1 MTTTINAD
9 NVTGGAIVTGDA
21 SGQLGLQAAGVT
33 KLTVSSSGVTLATPL
48 PVASGG
54 TGGSATPTAGGIV
67 YGTGTVQAVTAAG
80 TSGQYLQS
88 NAGSAPTWVTASSG
102 ALVYLSTVTASS
114 SATVDVETTFSSTY
128 SAYLIIGTDIFC
140 ATSAIFNCRLKIGG
154 SYLAGS
160 AYGYHRHDLSASST
174 AYEAVAASGGSEI
187 PLTGAMSTARS
198 ANFVMTVYIPSD
210 TTSEKKVD
218 WRFAPGRLQNNNST
232 GAVGSA
238 SNSGTSALTGVR
250 FFFATG
256 NVASGEFRLYGIANS

>member
-102 ALVYLSTVTASS
+102 AMVLLQTITANN
-114 SATVDVETTFSSTY
+114 SATVDLETGIGSTY
-128 SAYLIIGTDIFC
+128 DAY
-140 ATSAIFNCRLKIGG
+140 AILVSGWVTLSGLYVNLKIGG
-154 SYLAGS
+154 SYRTDAFYS
-160 AYGYHRHDLSASST
+160 
-174 AYEAVAASGGSEI
+174 
-187 PLTGAMSTARS
+187 
-198 ANFVMTVYIPSD
+198 FVYN
-210 TTSEKKVD
+210 
-218 WRFAPGRLQNNNST
+218 A
-232 GAVGSA
+232 SA
-238 SNSGTSALTGVR
+238 SNVSTYTGTNQSNYAFGIGINADGDLQGNSTIYFNSPSSTTLIKQLSYTGMSFINGGPPHVRTNIGVGNYSNLTSALTGVR
-250 FFFATG
+250 FKSGSG
-256 NVASGEFRLYGIANS
+256 NITSGTFSLYGFAK

>member
-88 NAGSAPTWVTASSG
+88 NAGSAPTW
-102 ALVYLSTVTASS
+102 STVSAGFTLGTPVNASGTS
-114 SATVDVETTFSSTY
+114 VSFTGIPAGIKQIVMTFSGISTNGTGGVIIQIGDSGGFETT
-128 SAYLIIGTDIFC
+128 GT
-140 ATSAIFNCRLKIGG
+140 
-154 SYLAGS
+154 
-160 AYGYHRHDLSASST
+160 
-174 AYEAVAASGGSEI
+174 
-187 PLTGAMSTARS
+187 
-198 ANFVMTVYIPSD
+198 
-210 TTSEKKVD
+210 
-218 WRFAPGRLQNNNST
+218 NST
-232 GAVGSA
+232 GTKIIVGTADTDNGGGPEIGFFIYSNLTVNTLWGSVILTLHNSTTFTWAAQGVFSSGSGSTFTTAGRKSLSA
-238 SNSGTSALTGVR
+238 ELDRIRIITPNGTDTFDDGSV
-250 FFFATG
+250 
-256 NVASGEFRLYGIANS
+256 NIAYI